1 MEPFKLFPQLGRFT
15 LRYENKTVAVGKILK
30 IIDPAQQTAAA
41 AAPAA
46 ASTATT
52 ATVTGQQ

>member
-41 AAPAA
+41 AATAA
-46 ASTATT
+46 AATT